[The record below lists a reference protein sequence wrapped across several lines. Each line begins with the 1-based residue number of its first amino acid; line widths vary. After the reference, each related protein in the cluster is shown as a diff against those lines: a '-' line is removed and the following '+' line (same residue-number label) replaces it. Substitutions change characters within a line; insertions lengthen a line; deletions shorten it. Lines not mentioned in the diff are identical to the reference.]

1 MMKYTYTIIFVLLL
15 SACSAKPTIKETT
28 SKIGQATGFAV
39 DMALLATGYWIFSGA
54 FTKIG
59 EATGEVVGEVI
70 EYVLSPDE
78 RKKVI
83 KATKEALAKKDD
95 TVVTWKSDE
104 NKAVSGR
111 VETKAIEAKVSNTQ
125 KCKRVTQIVN
135 ISGRESKETI
145 ELCQQSNGS
154 WSSR

>member
-1 MMKYTYTIIFVLLL
+1 MMKYIYTIILVLLL
-15 SACSAKPTIKETT
+15 SGCSAKPTIKETT
-28 SKIGQATGFAV
+28 STIGFAAGLAV
-39 DMALLATGYWIFSGA
+39 DVALLASGAWIFAGVGSNL
-54 FTKIG
+54 G

-70 EYVLSPDE
+70 EYVLSADE
-78 RKKVI
+78 RKKVV
-83 KATKEALAKKDD
+83 KATKKALAKKDD

-111 VETKAIEAKVSNTQ
+111 VETKAIRAKVSNTQ

-154 WSSR
+154 WS